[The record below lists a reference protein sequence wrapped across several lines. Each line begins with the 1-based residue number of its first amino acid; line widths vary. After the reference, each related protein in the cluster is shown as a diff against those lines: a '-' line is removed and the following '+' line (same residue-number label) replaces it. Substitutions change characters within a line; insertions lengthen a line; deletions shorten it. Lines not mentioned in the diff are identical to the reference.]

1 MGNDLFRPSTLVD
14 STTIDACDLLSL
26 WELEYDPRIE
36 PSRRQNTALNGGR
49 IDNTFV
55 LASLCRTPRSSHL
68 PSSILPP
75 LMPVTCYR
83 CGSSSMTL
91 ESSPRGG
98 RTPLSMV
105 VESTKPFFW
114 PHYGE
119 RPFQTFNP
127 RRFYHH

>member
-1 MGNDLFRPSTLVD
+1 MGNGPFRPSTLIA
-14 STTIDACDLLSL
+14 SATIDVCDLLSL
-26 WELEYDPRIE
+26 WELKYDPRIE
-36 PSRRQNTALNGGR
+36 PSRRQNTSFNGGR
-49 IDNTFV
+49 IDKTFV
-55 LASLCRTPRSSHL
+55 LASLWGTTFFDL
-68 PSSILPP
+68 QPSSILPP

-105 VESTKPFFW
+105 VESTKHLFW

-119 RPFQTFNP
+119 RPFSTFNP
-127 RRFYHH
+127 HCFCHY

>member
-1 MGNDLFRPSTLVD
+1 MPNAPLIPSTLVD

-49 IDNTFV
+49 IDKTFV
-55 LASLCRTPRSSHL
+55 LASLWGTTFSDL
-68 PSSILPP
+68 QPSSILPP

-105 VESTKPFFW
+105 VESTTPLFW
-114 PHYGE
+114 PHYAE
-119 RPFQTFNP
+119 RPAHPIYP
-127 RRFYHH
+127 RPFYHH